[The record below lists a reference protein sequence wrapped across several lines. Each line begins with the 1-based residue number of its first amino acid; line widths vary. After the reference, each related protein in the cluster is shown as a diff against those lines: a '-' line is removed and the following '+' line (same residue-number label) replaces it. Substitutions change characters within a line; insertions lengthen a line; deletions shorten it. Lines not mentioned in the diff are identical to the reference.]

1 MQLYGGSFNLI
12 RNGLPKIGI
21 DATMVD
27 IFDTSQIQKALQP
40 NTKLVWFELCT
51 NPHIM
56 VADLRKIVNLVKSYN
71 SEIIIGV
78 DNTFLSPWTVVST
91 ITKYYVCIS
100 YFLAK
105 HLEVFFPFR
114 SNVKQILV

>member
-1 MQLYGGSFNLI
+1 
-12 RNGLPKIGI
+12 
-21 DATMVD
+21 MVD
-27 IFDTSQIQKALQP
+27 IFDTSQIQKALRP

-100 YFLAK
+100 YFFGK
-105 HLEVFFPFR
+105 TFRSFFPF
-114 SNVKQILV
+114 